1 MSAQNQ
7 TIRGEVAYLFAFD
20 LAYDADM
27 SRFNSKTLLGQPLCS
42 TNIAVGRRGPREPFF
57 YMPQMVSLPP
67 IQLQTPGGLVSVAR
81 TIKFFP
87 VGATS
92 IVFRVPFAVDS
103 LMELVPWHDAAFHN
117 ILLHVEAQRLAEKI
131 AAELGDT
138 LIKPSPI
145 RDEEAYTVFCVESA
159 SIAHTTPDGKHVP
172 DVEAFLDHGRRIVA
186 SLLMQEQD
194 ANTLSEQEVL
204 DTTGRYL
211 AYGKDDLTVIDWDAA
226 LLVDQPDRFDSTLH
240 IMELANVQLAEL
252 EAYDRILD
260 ESLAAS
266 YRDVAKSRFYRRGS
280 VLKKLRELRLDVT
293 RLNDEMSNTTKF
305 FGDWHMARVYQ
316 ALSGR
321 FHLTD
326 WHHAIDEKLDTL
338 DSLYQ
343 MLTQDQVNRWMVGL
357 EVAVV
362 VLFIIEVVKA
372 LV

>member
-1 MSAQNQ
+1 M
-7 TIRGEVAYLFAFD
+7 I
-20 LAYDADM
+20 
-27 SRFNSKTLLGQPLCS
+27 
-42 TNIAVGRRGPREPFF
+42 
-57 YMPQMVSLPP
+57 
-67 IQLQTPGGLVSVAR
+67 
-81 TIKFFP
+81 
-87 VGATS
+87 
-92 IVFRVPFAVDS
+92 
-103 LMELVPWHDAAFHN
+103 
-117 ILLHVEAQRLAEKI
+117 
-131 AAELGDT
+131 
-138 LIKPSPI
+138 
-145 RDEEAYTVFCVESA
+145 
-159 SIAHTTPDGKHVP
+159 
-172 DVEAFLDHGRRIVA
+172 
-186 SLLMQEQD
+186 
-194 ANTLSEQEVL
+194 
-204 DTTGRYL
+204 
-211 AYGKDDLTVIDWDAA
+211 TVIDWDAA